1 MRKVL
6 RILIALL
13 GLGLGC
19 GIVALVLYNI
29 RFPGYTYVMRYTTNT
44 AVLIG
49 IYVSVGF
56 LFGLFSY
63 IFSPRIIDGVQD
75 WARRADHH
83 IRSTPALDIL
93 FGIIGLILGL
103 LVAYLISLLL
113 ASLHIPVLSTL
124 LSVLLYIACGAFGYR
139 FGMSRRSELMHGAAV
154 PGGARPKVLDTSVII
169 DGRVLD
175 ICRTGFIEGTI
186 VVPEFVL
193 RELRHIADNS
203 DATKRNR
210 GRRGLDI
217 LKTLQEELGARV
229 HIDNSDFPEVGEVD
243 LKLLRLAE
251 KLGGMLVTN
260 DYNLNKVAALQN
272 MPVLNINELANAVKP
287 VLLPGEELS
296 LTVLREGKEPGQ
308 GVGFLEDGT
317 MVIVEGGKRFI
328 GERVDLQVTSALQTS
343 AGRMIFARL
352 RQPAGE

>member
-6 RILIALL
+6 RVIIALL

-19 GIVALVLYNI
+19 GLVALVLYNI

-49 IYVSVGF
+49 VYVAVGF
-56 LFGLFSY
+56 LFGLFFY
-63 IFSPRIIDGVQD
+63 IFSPKIMDGVLRCL
-75 WARRADHH
+75 RRVDNR

-103 LVAYLISLLL
+103 LVAYLVSLLFSAL
-113 ASLHIPVLSTL
+113 RIPVLSTI
-124 LSVLLYIACGAFGYR
+124 LSIGMYVFCSVFGYR
-139 FGMSRRSELMHGAAV
+139 FGVSRRSELMHGAPV
-154 PGGARPKVLDTSVII
+154 PGVERPKVLDTSVII

-217 LKTLQEELGARV
+217 LKTLQEELGTRV
-229 HIDNSDFPEVGEVD
+229 RIDNSDFPEVGEVD
-243 LKLLRLAE
+243 LKLLRLAD
-251 KLGGMLVTN
+251 KLDGVLVTN
-260 DYNLNKVAALQN
+260 DYNLNKVAAVQN
-272 MPVLNINELANAVKP
+272 TPVLNINELANAVKP
-287 VLLPGEELS
+287 VLLPGEELH
-296 LTVLREGKEPGQ
+296 LAILREGKEQGQ

-317 MVIVEGGKRFI
+317 MVIVDGGKRYI
-328 GERVDLQVTSALQTS
+328 GETVELQVTSSLQTA
-343 AGRMIFARL
+343 AGRMIFARI
-352 RQPAGE
+352 RPAAAG